1 MPNYNVWIVA
11 KDNVTVSGGGSL
23 DGVTQGSGVHLVGQ
37 TITINSAT
45 YQQTTVFDDDLNFD
59 DNDTSAATGQRLVG
73 AQTIN
78 GVTYAD
84 GTRVEAEYRLVL
96 TDPVTGQTY
105 QAVSYNVNN
114 SSPAYATVEGLTFQG
129 AWPPVGRPLT
139 VTSSAEGPGGGSAVF
154 PYTGATPPCF
164 TPGTMIVTRVGAR
177 DVALL
182 RAGDLVLT
190 RDNGFQPVRAVLTT
204 TLGRRDLAMAPEL
217 APVLLPP
224 GSVKGLETPL
234 TVSPQHRLLLAGPRA
249 ELLFGLSEVLVPAIS
264 LTGLGG
270 ARLIRGGRPVT
281 YVHLLFD
288 RHEIVWSNGIPT
300 ESFQADMDRAGT
312 FGPAVQAEL
321 HMLFGPQGSLRRQ
334 SACRP
339 VLRRW
344 EVAALL
350 AA

>member
-1 MPNYNVWIVA
+1 MPNYSVWIVA

-23 DGVTQGSGVHLVGQ
+23 DGVTQGTGVHLVGR

-105 QAVSYNVNN
+105 QAVSYNVTN
-114 SSPAYATVEGLTFQG
+114 SNPAYGTIEGLTFQG

-164 TPGTMIVTRVGAR
+164 TPGTMIATRLGAR
-177 DVALL
+177 DVSLL
-182 RAGDLVLT
+182 QAGDLVLT
-190 RDNGFQPVRAVLTT
+190 RDNGFQAVRAVLTT
-204 TLGRRDLAMAPEL
+204 TLGRQVLARSPEL
-217 APVLLPP
+217 SPVLLTP
-224 GSVKGLETPL
+224 GSVKGLDRPL
-234 TVSPQHRLLLAGPRA
+234 IVSPQHRVLLADPRT
-249 ELLFGLSEVLVPAIS
+249 ELLFGMSEVLVPAMS
-264 LTGLGG
+264 LVGRGG
-270 ARLIRGGRPVT
+270 ARQIRDGGPVT

-300 ESFQADMDRAGT
+300 ESFQADTATAGT
-312 FGPAVQAEL
+312 YGPAVQAEL
-321 HMLFGPQGSLRRQ
+321 AALFATATTEIRQ
-334 SACRP
+334 AACRP

-344 EVAALL
+344 EAAML
-350 AA
+350 AL